1 MMAVQA
7 FGTALIMRVLLV
19 NHGTAGDWG
28 GGDGVQMRETG
39 KRLHQRGHEVV
50 AVNAD
55 RPDVVGFDI
64 VHIFNCRIQASF
76 EQQIECCKDA
86 GVPVVV
92 SPIWI
97 SLARALWGSRGS
109 VAVLKQAVAE
119 GEQKAAG
126 LLEQLKE
133 RELEVQLP
141 QGIANAEGRGDC
153 WPVQRHVMRKI
164 LKQVDGLLPNS
175 WLELQSL
182 RNDLQWDD
190 DCFEIAHYGVDPKLF
205 LDADPKAFREQ
216 TGINSQFVLQAG
228 RIEPSKNQAMLCWA
242 LKDTSVP
249 IVLIGSRQHWPSYAE
264 LCKAISGDRLTIIDH
279 LPQDLLASAYAAA
292 AVHTL
297 PSWME
302 TCGLVSLEAALCGTP
317 LVGSLFG
324 HELEYLEGDAWTCDP
339 GDPDSIRRAVEG
351 AWAAGRHHS
360 RPVAMK
366 RKVLERFNWEQTV
379 DSTER
384 LYQRV
389 LDHRKA

>member
-1 MMAVQA
+1 MADQA
-7 FGTALIMRVLLV
+7 VSTPLLMRVLLV

-55 RPDVVGFDI
+55 QPDVRGFDI
-64 VHIFNCRIQASF
+64 VHVFNCRIEASF
-76 EQQIECCKDA
+76 QQQITCCKDA

-97 SLARALWGSRGS
+97 SLARALWGSRGT
-109 VAVLKQAVAE
+109 VAVLRQAVAE
-119 GEQKAAG
+119 GEQKTAG
-126 LLEQLKE
+126 LLKQLKE

-141 QGIANAEGRGDC
+141 QGMANAEGRGEC
-153 WPVQRHVMRKI
+153 WPIQRQAMRRL

-182 RNDLQWDD
+182 RNDLQWDG

-205 LDADPKAFREQ
+205 LDTDPEPFRQQ
-216 TGINSQFVLQAG
+216 TGIEGPFVLQAG

-242 LKDTSVP
+242 LKDTSLP
-249 IVLIGSRQHWPSYAE
+249 IVLIGSRQHWPSYAD

-279 LPQDLLASAYAAA
+279 LPQELLASAYAAA

-339 GDPDSIRRAVEG
+339 GDPDSVREAVQA
-351 AWAAGRHHS
+351 AWAAGRQDS
-360 RPVAMK
+360 RPIAMK

-384 LYQRV
+384 LYRRV
-389 LDHRKA
+389 LNHRQS